1 MAEQL
6 LIILKSMPTLKKL
19 EKKTSYPKRNKS
31 KEIYDNVYNTKT
43 WRNLRKAY
51 LMEHPLCE
59 ECLKQGIVKPASDV
73 HHKYEISNG
82 TTPLEMKD
90 IGFDYNNLQALCEE
104 CHINKHHKKS

>member
-1 MAEQL
+1 
-6 LIILKSMPTLKKL
+6 MPTIKKL

-43 WRNLRKAY
+43 WRNLRKSY

-59 ECLKQGIVKPASDV
+59 ECLKQGKITPATDV
-73 HHKYEISNG
+73 HHKYEISNA
-82 TTPLEMKD
+82 TNTLEMKD
-90 IGFDYNNLQALCEE
+90 IGFDSNNLMALCEE

>member
-1 MAEQL
+1 
-6 LIILKSMPTLKKL
+6 
-19 EKKTSYPKRNKS
+19 
-31 KEIYDNVYNTKT
+31 
-43 WRNLRKAY
+43 
-51 LMEHPLCE
+51 MEHPLCE
-59 ECLKQGIVKPASDV
+59 EWLKQGIVKPASDV